1 MSLGSAYRDFSNF
14 LEQIAKAYG
23 NISLPVQVLEGIGSL
38 FPKTPDFP
46 LPDAVQ
52 DYVKTDP
59 VPSNLTSVT
68 QGATPKLGPNREG
81 KVLSE
86 GGFFRDPTQ
95 LGGTAMGAAQ
105 YAEGGAVSDKGIKAL
120 FKAILNDGLEEGVAS
135 YLGISQEDTDWA
147 SSIGERYG
155 LSPSKR
161 DAARHVALG
170 WLASKT
176 ETPGLAKF
184 FADAR
189 EYRPIA
195 GGPIVSRRMDLENND
210 IGYNLPAEDKVQA
223 EQMILDLVDQGKVNT
238 DDPSGY
244 ARGGGVASLAP
255 VAKNMFRTPGIRRG
269 IGSFASN

>member
-1 MSLGSAYRDFSNF
+1 M
-14 LEQIAKAYG
+14 
-23 NISLPVQVLEGIGSL
+23 
-38 FPKTPDFP
+38 
-46 LPDAVQ
+46 
-52 DYVKTDP
+52 
-59 VPSNLTSVT
+59 
-68 QGATPKLGPNREG
+68 
-81 KVLSE
+81 
-86 GGFFRDPTQ
+86 
-95 LGGTAMGAAQ
+95 
-105 YAEGGAVSDKGIKAL
+105 SDKGVKAL
-120 FKAILNDGLEEGVAS
+120 FKAILSDGLEEGVAS

-147 SSIGERYG
+147 SSIGGRYG

-223 EQMILDLVDQGKVNT
+223 EQMILELVDQGKVNT

-255 VAKNMFRTPGIRRG
+255 VAKNMFRTPDVRRG
-269 IGSFASN
+269 IGGFASN